1 LVCPG
6 ALVIAFVF
14 WHDCVIDARC
24 AAVLGD
30 GREVSRRSLDVFVL
44 LDVLIAGGGPWW
56 DVRL

>member
-1 LVCPG
+1 MC
-6 ALVIAFVF
+6 
-14 WHDCVIDARC
+14 CC
-24 AAVLGD
+24 LGD